1 MAKGKNTFLLFLLVP
16 FFSKQAETISL
27 CSMMFN
33 HLRHRD
39 LDLQD
44 DDVVG
49 GDVDVDADDN
59 DGYERNELAAQ
70 HVQNIIS
77 CKNTFCLVSVFP
89 GDFVQ
94 LAAYRSKTVEST
106 TWVCRSGS
114 SSSNSGSS
122 TLSCCKI
129 LLPYHQVNGCHHV
142 PRTNM

>member
-1 MAKGKNTFLLFLLVP
+1 MLPVLAVPLDHNFNGKREEHFFVVFAGP
-16 FFSKQAETISL
+16 IFFSKQAETISL
-27 CSMMFN
+27 CAMMFN

-44 DDVVG
+44 DDDVG
-49 GDVDVDADDN
+49 GDGDVDADDN

-94 LAAYRSKTVEST
+94 LATYRSKTVECT

-122 TLSCCKI
+122 S
-129 LLPYHQVNGCHHV
+129 
-142 PRTNM
+142 

>member
-1 MAKGKNTFLLFLLVP
+1 MLPVLAVPLDHNFNGKREEHFFCCFCGSH
-16 FFSKQAETISL
+16 FFSKQSETISL

-39 LDLQD
+39 LDLQ

-94 LAAYRSKTVEST
+94 LA
-106 TWVCRSGS
+106 
-114 SSSNSGSS
+114 
-122 TLSCCKI
+122 TLKE
-129 LLPYHQVNGCHHV
+129 
-142 PRTNM
+142 